1 MTSAFATTR
10 SARCCISVTILRSAA
25 LLALAAHTGAAFG
38 QVTILPATTP
48 GSYAHPLTLAESR

>member
-1 MTSAFATTR
+1 M
-10 SARCCISVTILRSAA
+10 SVTILRSAA